1 MLCAMDD
8 LGPPIAYTALDEG
21 TPVYSTGGERVGD
34 VHHVLAAVDAD
45 IFDGLTIETGHG
57 LRFVDAPEV
66 GELHVHGVL
75 LKLDAG
81 AIAALP
87 EPGPNP
93 GSIRIEAGEEDHSA
107 LTEKLRRAWDYISG
121 RY

>member
-1 MLCAMDD
+1 MDD
-8 LGPPIAYTALDEG
+8 LGPQVAYVALNEG
-21 TPVYSTGGERVGD
+21 TPVYANGGERVGD
-34 VHHVLAAVDAD
+34 VHHVLAAVEED

-66 GELHVHGVL
+66 GELHERGVL
-75 LKLDAG
+75 LKLDA
-81 AIAALP
+81 AAVAALP

-93 GSIRIEAGEEDHSA
+93 GAIEIDPGEEDESA
-107 LTEKLRRAWDYISG
+107 LTEKLRRAWDFISG